1 MIKSQLFDTI
11 NKYIGEYLYGFNQDQ
26 MKLALLN
33 GSLKL
38 KNLTFKP
45 EKVNE
50 NLVLMK
56 SPIILKAGIIGN
68 IDIQVTHSAYLG
80 LQ

>member
-68 IDIQVTHSAYLG
+68 IDIQVTYSVYL
-80 LQ
+80 

>member
-1 MIKSQLFDTI
+1 MIKTQLFDMV
-11 NKYIGEYLYGFNQDQ
+11 NKYIGEYLYGFNPDQ
-26 MKLALLN
+26 MKIALLN

-50 NLVLMK
+50 NLILMR
-56 SPIILKAGIIGN
+56 SPFILKAGIIGN
-68 IDIQVTHSAYLG
+68 INI
-80 LQ
+80 